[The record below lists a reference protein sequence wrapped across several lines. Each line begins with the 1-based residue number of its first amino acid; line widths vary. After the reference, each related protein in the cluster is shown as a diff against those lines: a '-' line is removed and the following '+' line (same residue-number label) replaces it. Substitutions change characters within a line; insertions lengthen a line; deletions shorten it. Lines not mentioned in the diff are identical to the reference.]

1 MQLKRLW
8 LLTLLFGLFAL
19 TCTREHIDSLE
30 GVCFERDVLPIFQSN
45 CTQSGCHNSQSRESG
60 YDLSSYSTII
70 SKGIKPGNYR
80 ASKIYKVLVAG
91 SGVMPQSPYSRLTNE
106 QITTIAVWI
115 EDGAKDTICTDSGL
129 CDTTTVSYSASV
141 LPILQLHCTGC
152 HSGGNP
158 EGGINYSSYSGVKAT
173 VSAGKLLGSIQH
185 TAGYLEMPK
194 NANKLS
200 SCKINTIQAWI
211 NAGAPN
217 N

>member
-8 LLTLLFGLFAL
+8 WLTPVLGLFAL
-19 TCTREHIDSLE
+19 TCTREYTDALE

-60 YDLSSYSTII
+60 YDLSSYSTIV

-115 EDGAKDTICTDSGL
+115 EDGAKDTICTDNGL
-129 CDTTTVSYSASV
+129 CDTTAVSFNASV

-152 HSGGNP
+152 HSGSNP
-158 EGGINYSSYSGVKAT
+158 EGEINYSSYSGVKAT
-173 VSAGKLLGSIQH
+173 VSGGKLLGSIQH
-185 TAGYLEMPK
+185 AAGYFEMPK

-200 SCKINTIQAWI
+200 ACKINTIQAWI